1 MSALL
6 EEAKQLITAGERD
19 RISFQ
24 LLQQTG
30 QAPHETLG
38 FLAQQA
44 CEKFIKAMMV
54 LSSITVVRTHDLE
67 YLVELAEAG
76 GLSVPVPTPRLR
88 QLNPYAVVF
97 RYESSQREWVNE
109 TEAANMVEVLYR
121 WAQETISAHDAI

>member
-44 CEKFIKAMMV
+44 CDKFIKAMMV
-54 LSSITVVRTHDLE
+54 LSSITVVRT
-67 YLVELAEAG
+67 
-76 GLSVPVPTPRLR
+76 R
-88 QLNPYAVVF
+88 QLP
-97 RYESSQREWVNE
+97 RPEGRS
-109 TEAANMVEVLYR
+109 L
-121 WAQETISAHDAI
+121 